1 MKLKDPEVV
10 RLFLLLTEL
19 YESRPV
25 NLRGECYTTRNY
37 LLRTIRLVDKS
48 LDQYKTRI
56 VSLPLVLG
64 SGVLFENSSGN
75 KLLSQK
81 FANLTQIVY
90 RLKKTQLEI

>member
-1 MKLKDPEVV
+1 MKVKDPEVV

-25 NLRGECYTTRNY
+25 NLRGGCYTTRNY
-37 LLRTIRLVDKS
+37 LIRTIRLVDKS

-75 KLLSQK
+75 KLLS
-81 FANLTQIVY
+81 
-90 RLKKTQLEI
+90 